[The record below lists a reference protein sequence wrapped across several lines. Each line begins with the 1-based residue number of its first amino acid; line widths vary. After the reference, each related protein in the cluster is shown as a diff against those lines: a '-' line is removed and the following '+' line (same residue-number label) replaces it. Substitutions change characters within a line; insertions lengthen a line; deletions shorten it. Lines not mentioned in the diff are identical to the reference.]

1 MPDNACSDPSPA
13 IWIRESLSGDL
24 IEEVGL
30 AYGFH
35 SLGTILAV
43 HRAIF
48 YTDGGNDIVP
58 GASILNKFFEEIAVV
73 GSLSQVMV
81 RITNRQIGLQHRLG
95 YSGGRL
101 LRYGCHIFSFTY
113 PSISAAQ
120 LPASADVWYP
130 NQR

>member
-13 IWIRESLSGDL
+13 IWIRESLSSDL

-48 YTDGGNDIVP
+48 YTDGGNDIVS

-101 LRYGCHIFSFTY
+101 FSHIFSFTY
-113 PSISAAQ
+113 PCISAAQ
-120 LPASADVWYP
+120 LPASADARYP
-130 NQR
+130 KSALT